1 MSPSVW
7 GTRLPGP
14 HFSHRCTTAMVGPC
28 TWSAVT
34 VRAGSDPTPP
44 PRGCGRSRPGC
55 VCSAGDAKSPAD
67 SVVKPCLRPALVRS
81 SLRITAVAWSEPVI
95 GVNCRAEPPPARCR
109 LFDPLLAQ
117 QLVYLA
123 LDLGQIAELAVD
135 RGEADVGHVIQLA
148 KFLPHPFPDLPRRDL
163 HLAGRPQLRLELV
176 HGRLDRRR

>member
-14 HFSHRCTTAMVGPC
+14 HFSHRCTTAMVEPC

-34 VRAGSDPTPP
+34 VRSGSKPTSSPSAC
-44 PRGCGRSRPGC
+44 RRSRPAC

-117 QLVYLA
+117 QLVDLA

-135 RGEADVGHVIQLA
+135 RGETDRGQVIQLA
-148 KFLPHPFPDLPRRDL
+148 KFLHHQFPHPPRKDLPLVSRHRLPLAHCHVPL
-163 HLAGRPQLRLELV
+163 HLPP
-176 HGRLDRRR
+176 